1 VRGGDLSGQSVR
13 RSQWQAPPGDESWTW
28 SESELV
34 HRHTGEETM
43 GKLIVTEQVTL
54 DGVAQ
59 APGGPDD
66 DRDGGFPHGGWQAPL
81 MDQEADNIFEQ
92 AKSMDALLLGRRT
105 YELFAG
111 YWPTAPEEIPFTSLL
126 NAVPKYVASRTL
138 AGPLDWQGSTVVGEP
153 IAESVT
159 SLKERHDELHVIG
172 SVNLV
177 QSLLR
182 FGLVD
187 RLELWQYPV
196 LLGSG
201 KQVFADGTVPT
212 ALRLIE
218 SVTYPNGM
226 LQITYDT
233 AGTPTY
239 GQKGSPELTSE

>member
-1 VRGGDLSGQSVR
+1 
-13 RSQWQAPPGDESWTW
+13 
-28 SESELV
+28 
-34 HRHTGEETM
+34 M
-43 GKLIVTEQVTL
+43 GKLVVTEFVTL

-59 APGGPDD
+59 APGGPDED
-66 DRDGGFPHGGWQAPL
+66 HDRDFTHGGWQAPL
-81 MDQEADNIFEQ
+81 LDQESDSVFEQ

-105 YELFAG
+105 YEIFAN

-138 AGPLDWQGSTVVGEP
+138 AGPLDWQGSTVVGES
-153 IAESVT
+153 IAEGVT

-172 SVNLV
+172 SLNLV

-182 FGLVD
+182 SGLVD
-187 RLELWQYPV
+187 RLDLWLYPV

-201 KQVFADGTVPT
+201 KRVFGDGTVPT

-218 SVTYPNGM
+218 SVTYPSGA
-226 LQITYDT
+226 LQLTYET

-239 GQKGSPELTSE
+239 GTIAT